1 MLNNNLVVVESLAV
15 ESNLE
20 KEIKFELENAGLP
33 VLDEA
38 VVLTYNIMSNLF
50 KGGLKDMEKMSKSD
64 NKEFWKKYILTKLS
78 VFKTELSVKLKH
90 VYFYDSFNLWDKVDI
105 FVNYYSEIITRKT
118 SEEVLK
124 ITSH

>member
-33 VLDEA
+33 VLDES
-38 VVLTYNIMSNLF
+38 VILTYNIMSNLF

-78 VFKTELSVKLKH
+78 LFKTELSVKLKH